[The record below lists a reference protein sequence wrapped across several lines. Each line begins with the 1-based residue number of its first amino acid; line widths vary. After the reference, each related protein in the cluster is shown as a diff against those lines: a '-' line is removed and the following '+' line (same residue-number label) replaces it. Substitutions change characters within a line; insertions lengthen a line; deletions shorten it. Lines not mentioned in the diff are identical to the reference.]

1 MPGRSLRVTRGHDV
15 HGQDGTTYGL
25 MLVLLII
32 MLKGILGKVLEPD
45 RGEPGALWGDPPGG

>member
-32 MLKGILGKVLEPD
+32 MLKGILGKVLEP
-45 RGEPGALWGDPPGG
+45 RPRRAGRIMG